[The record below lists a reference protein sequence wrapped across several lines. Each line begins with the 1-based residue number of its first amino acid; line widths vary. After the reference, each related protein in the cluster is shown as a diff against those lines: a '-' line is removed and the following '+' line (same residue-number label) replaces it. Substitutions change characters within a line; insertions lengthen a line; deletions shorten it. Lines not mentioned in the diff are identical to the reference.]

1 MFKVTVDIK
10 KCAGLGMCESWAPDL
25 FEVQDDGKV
34 RVLADQ
40 VEDSQRDMVQGAVDN
55 CPTGAL
61 NIE

>member
-1 MFKVTVDIK
+1 MFKVTVDVK

-25 FEVQDDGKV
+25 FEVQEDGKV
-34 RVLADQ
+34 RVPSGE
-40 VEDSQRDMVQGAVDN
+40 VEESLRDMVQGAVDN